1 MPRHID
7 AIGYLQD
14 LGASENL
21 PWFQMICDLATLDGQ
36 MALSS
41 TDIECA
47 FALFTGRASYLTQTP
62 PATTSMPSAIAAPAT
77 DFLESLSGF
86 SDFKLLDGNLQ
97 IAFKKR
103 ITIVFG
109 ANGSGKSSLCEALK
123 VLASTETPSRP
134 LQNVR
139 GTPIGAPG
147 FSYKFKSDDAAQA
160 WTQVVG
166 YGSRRSTVKYFD
178 TGIALKNVKSAV
190 EPGRIIVL
198 TPFKLHVF
206 EWAKALT
213 TKFREA
219 LQQAEHTN
227 SAKLALALEG
237 VRKEFE
243 KFKNRPLASIDE
255 KALSGLPPEI
265 KVGKAFA
272 QQDMLKEKQAA
283 AAELEKATSEEGLRL
298 LKAEHREL
306 EALLSSL
313 GVVLDSAESLWTLQ
327 PVTKDKNL
335 AAKLAEQEVLAK
347 KLIPR
352 GGTLERLLSLL
363 RAASPLCSLQ
373 AATEHACPLCKRKL
387 GVPEVELF
395 KRYHD
400 LLAGELEED
409 ITSLRADL
417 AKASE
422 FATAVR
428 AVNRKDW
435 DKSSTIPAAL
445 LAEVK
450 SGTDLIAGSCDVA
463 KNATAE
469 AQAALAALRT
479 LSTGATQQLEQ
490 KAKAI
495 EAAAKGRE
503 ELLKQLANLRAEIEP
518 LEYAQSI
525 AEHLATLTEI
535 WRMANEAAF
544 WDSTLPSFIPLLKK
558 ITESAKEAH
567 KELVLADFE
576 TRLDVEYK
584 ALTEKPMTSFG
595 VMLARKGS
603 DASVTV
609 LPQIGGKEIEAVLSE
624 GEQRVHALALFFAEI
639 ETCPQSVLVFDDP
652 ISSFDYSYIANYCT
666 RLRDFTQA
674 HPTRQIIVLTHNWE
688 FFVQLQT
695 TLNACGLNGHFS
707 VQVLENCAIVA
718 DYSEKTDELKTDICA
733 ILSVTGEPT
742 KAQKEE
748 MAGKMRRLIESVVN
762 THVFA
767 KQRHQYKQK
776 SQPVTAFHEFTKLV
790 PLLNTEAATLRDLYA
805 KLSITEHDDP
815 RNAYVNTDKAT
826 FQSRYHR
833 IIVVEAAVVSR
844 K

>member
-1 MPRHID
+1 MPRHPD
-7 AIGYLQD
+7 AIGFLND
-14 LGASENL
+14 LAKAEGKS
-21 PWFQMICDLATLDGQ
+21 WFTMVCDLAVNSGMSTLDQ
-36 MALSS
+36 QTQDTLL
-41 TDIECA
+41 
-47 FALFTGRASYLTQTP
+47 ALFTERASYLGMQPGTTVP
-62 PATTSMPSAIAAPAT
+62 VPAAAVPVAA
-77 DFLESLSGF
+77 FLETLSGF
-86 SDFKLLDGNLQ
+86 SNFKLLDGTLH
-97 IAFKKR
+97 IAFNKR
-103 ITIVFG
+103 ITVVFG
-109 ANGSGKSSLCEALK
+109 ANSSGKSSLCEALK
-123 VLASTETPSRP
+123 VLASTEMPSRP
-134 LQNVR
+134 LENVR
-139 GTPIGAPG
+139 GTGVVAPG
-147 FSYKFKSDDAAQA
+147 FFYKFKGDHAAQA
-160 WTQVVG
+160 WTQAVG
-166 YGSRRSTVKYFD
+166 YGPRRSIVKYFD
-178 TGIALKNVKSAV
+178 AGIALKNVKSAV
-190 EPGRIIVL
+190 EPGRVIVL
-198 TPFKLHVF
+198 TPFKLHLF

-213 TKFREA
+213 SKFREA
-219 LQQAEHTN
+219 LQQAKQTN

-255 KALSGLPPEI
+255 KALSGLPAQI
-265 KVGKAFA
+265 KVGEAFT

-313 GVVLDSAESLWTLQ
+313 GVLLDSAESLWTLQ
-327 PVTKDKNL
+327 PVTKAKNL

-347 KLIPR
+347 TLIPR
-352 GGTLERLLSLL
+352 GGTLEGLLSLL
-363 RAASPLCSLQ
+363 RAASPLCSLE
-373 AATEHACPLCKRKL
+373 AATDYACPLCKRKL

-400 LLAGELEED
+400 LLAGELEKD
-409 ITSLRADL
+409 ITALRADL

-428 AVNRKDW
+428 AVSRKDW

-450 SGTDLIAGSCDVA
+450 SGADLIVGSCDAA
-463 KNATAE
+463 KDPTTE
-469 AQAALAALRT
+469 AQAALASLGT
-479 LSTGATQQLEQ
+479 LSANAAQQLEQ

-495 EAAAKGRE
+495 EAAAEGRE

-525 AEHLATLTEI
+525 AERLATLTEVR
-535 WRMANEAAF
+535 RMANEAAF
-544 WDSTLPSFIPLLKK
+544 WDSKLPSFIPLLKK

-567 KELVLADFE
+567 EELVVADFE
-576 TRLDVEYK
+576 TRLDAEYR

-652 ISSFDYSYIANYCT
+652 ISSFDYNYIANYCT

-695 TLNACGLNGHFS
+695 TLNACGLNGQFS
-707 VQVLENCAIVA
+707 VQVLENCAVVA
-718 DYSEKTDELKTDICA
+718 DYSDKTDELKTDISA
-733 ILSVTGEPT
+733 ILAVTGEPT

-776 SQPVTAFHEFTKLV
+776 SQPVTEFHEFTKLV
-790 PLLNTEAATLRDLYA
+790 PLLPTEATTLRDLYA

-826 FQSRYHR
+826 FQTRYDS
-833 IIVVEAAVVSR
+833 IIAVEAAVVSR

>member
-1 MPRHID
+1 MPRHLD

-47 FALFTGRASYLTQTP
+47 FALFTGRASYLTRTP
-62 PATTSMPSAIAAPAT
+62 PATTTMSSTIITPAA

-86 SDFKLLDGNLQ
+86 SNFKLLDRNLQ

-123 VLASTETPSRP
+123 VLASAEMPSRP

-139 GTPIGAPG
+139 GTPTGAPG
-147 FSYKFKSDDAAQA
+147 FSYKFKSDGAAQA

-166 YGSRRSTVKYFD
+166 CGSRRSTIKYFD

-219 LQQAEHTN
+219 LQQAKQTN
-227 SAKLALALEG
+227 SAQLALSLGE
-237 VRKEFE
+237 VRKEFA
-243 KFKNRPLASIDE
+243 KFTTQLLASIDE
-255 KALSGLPPEI
+255 KTLSGLTAQI
-265 KVGKAFA
+265 KIGEAFT
-272 QQDMLKEKQAA
+272 QQDLLKEKQAA

-313 GVVLDSAESLWTLQ
+313 VVLLDSAESLWTLQ
-327 PVTKDKNL
+327 PVTKAENL

-347 KLIPR
+347 ILIPS
-352 GGTLERLLSLL
+352 GGTLEGLLSLL
-363 RAASPLCSLQ
+363 RAASPLCSLD
-373 AATEHACPLCKRKL
+373 AATDYACPLCQRDL
-387 GVPEVELF
+387 GLPEVKLF

-400 LLAGELEED
+400 LLAGELEKD
-409 ITSLRADL
+409 ITALRDDL
-417 AKASE
+417 ARASE
-422 FATAVR
+422 FAKAVR
-428 AVNRKDW
+428 TVDRKDW
-435 DKSSTIPAAL
+435 EKSSTLPTTL

-450 SGTDLIAGSCDVA
+450 SGTDLIVGSCDVA

-479 LSTGATQQLEQ
+479 LSTRAVQQLEQ

-495 EAAAKGRE
+495 EVAAKGRE
-503 ELLKQLANLRAEIEP
+503 GLLKHLANLRAEIEP
-518 LEYAQSI
+518 LEYALSI
-525 AEHLATLTEI
+525 AERLATLIEVR
-535 WRMANEAAF
+535 RMADEVAF

-567 KELVLADFE
+567 EELVVADFE
-576 TRLDVEYK
+576 TRLDAEYK

-603 DASVTV
+603 EASVTV

-624 GEQRVHALALFFAEI
+624 GEQRVHALALFFAEL
-639 ETCPQSVLVFDDP
+639 ETCPHSVLVFDDP
-652 ISSFDYSYIANYCT
+652 ISSFDYNYIANYST
-666 RLRDFTQA
+666 RLRDFTLA

-695 TLNACGLNGHFS
+695 TLNACGLIDSRISN
-707 VQVLENCAIVA
+707 
-718 DYSEKTDELKTDICA
+718 
-733 ILSVTGEPT
+733 
-742 KAQKEE
+742 
-748 MAGKMRRLIESVVN
+748 
-762 THVFA
+762 
-767 KQRHQYKQK
+767 
-776 SQPVTAFHEFTKLV
+776 
-790 PLLNTEAATLRDLYA
+790 ATLRA
-805 KLSITEHDDP
+805 KKRGGRIARCTRGGATARRPGNRLPP
-815 RNAYVNTDKAT
+815 RG
-826 FQSRYHR
+826 RP
-833 IIVVEAAVVSR
+833 
-844 K
+844 